1 MNLDKNL
8 FISDYI
14 SEAREILDSLD
25 DIAIQALKE
34 NRNVAYLKDILR
46 YLHTL
51 KGSSRM
57 LEFTQIEEVMNQ
69 LETVFKTIQG
79 NQVEIS
85 AKTIQLLM
93 GVSQVVHKAIDS
105 LENGGDGSF
114 QEFEA
119 VIENIKK
126 AMNDDEFT
134 TDFSSSSKDSQN
146 IDNASE
152 VDEENSEYF
161 HDSNTI
167 KVQISQI
174 DSILQS
180 LDKLVMRQIKLK
192 NEIDA
197 LRIKDDS
204 AGFQAYQ
211 EITENIS
218 VLENQSV
225 DIQKN
230 IISLRML
237 PFDMILQ
244 PIRRSI
250 VSEALKL
257 NKNIDF
263 DIPHSEITIDKAI
276 LERLPAILIH
286 LVRNAIDHGIEP
298 IEERRKAGKSDQG
311 KISISIRQASNR
323 IFISIKDDG
332 RGIDYEKIREKAL
345 KIFPERESEIKTAD
359 EPDLLQFIFASGF
372 STKEVQSELSG
383 RGIGLDVVRSEMDKL
398 KGKIA
403 VYSEFGK
410 GSTFELS
417 LPASLATQDGLF
429 VSVSDNSYLILSH
442 YVKQILTVQK
452 NDFLQLQ
459 HGPVLNVNN
468 ELIPIYDFDILNPK
482 GVKKS
487 SVKTDISVIVLEDLN
502 RKIGVMVDKV
512 LHYGTVVIKPVP
524 PILKDFS
531 ALQGVVFD
539 EDYRIIPVLNIPDT
553 IRRFKGIN
561 IFDVKNLEVR
571 KSPKIHSILVVD
583 DSHTTRHI
591 EQIILEAENYNV
603 STAIDGIDALE
614 KMKEHRFDLVITD
627 VKMPRMDGFV
637 LLHNMRHKDELKDI
651 PVIMISSVFE
661 DDTLEKATKMGA
673 QGYIVKSDFERES
686 LTAKVKE
693 LLHE

>member
-1 MNLDKNL
+1 
-8 FISDYI
+8 
-14 SEAREILDSLD
+14 
-25 DIAIQALKE
+25 
-34 NRNVAYLKDILR
+34 
-46 YLHTL
+46 
-51 KGSSRM
+51 
-57 LEFTQIEEVMNQ
+57 
-69 LETVFKTIQG
+69 
-79 NQVEIS
+79 
-85 AKTIQLLM
+85 
-93 GVSQVVHKAIDS
+93 
-105 LENGGDGSF
+105 
-114 QEFEA
+114 
-119 VIENIKK
+119 
-126 AMNDDEFT
+126 
-134 TDFSSSSKDSQN
+134 
-146 IDNASE
+146 
-152 VDEENSEYF
+152 
-161 HDSNTI
+161 
-167 KVQISQI
+167 
-174 DSILQS
+174 
-180 LDKLVMRQIKLK
+180 MRQIKLK

-487 SVKTDISVIVLEDLN
+487 SVKTDISVIILEDLN

-571 KSPKIHSILVVD
+571 KTPKIHSILVVD

-614 KMKEHRFDLVITD
+614 KMKEHRFDLVISD